1 LKDTTDPARTGL
13 PGSRAAEAAGLATGS
28 EWLES
33 DGLGGFASGPVVG
46 PRTRRYHAL
55 LLTATTPPTGRIV
68 LVNGLEAHV
77 ETGTAAIPISAQHYL
92 PDVLYPDG
100 SKHLIGFS
108 AQPWPTWTFEIG
120 NDLVL
125 NQEIF
130 VARDTCE
137 TIIIWTIENC
147 PPRYRLSL
155 RLLMSG
161 RDYHSLHRQNDRFD
175 FHASVQGGNVAWKP
189 YHNLP
194 AVTALTNGVYRDEPE
209 WFRNFS
215 YDDERE
221 RGLDYVE
228 DLASPGV
235 FTWDLSV
242 GSAVMVLRAG
252 DTLNVRTETYI
263 ARVVADELQR
273 RESARTAWD
282 IAADSYIVDRGKDR
296 TLLAG
301 FPWFTDWGRDTFI
314 AMRGLVIAR
323 GRLSE
328 AELILKAWAAT
339 VSEGMLPNRFVDA
352 GDAPEFNSVDASLWF
367 VIAAKEFIDAAS
379 SAGFTVK
386 PATEKRL
393 FTAIEAIL
401 RGYAAGTRYGI
412 AADADG
418 LLRTGEP
425 GVQLTWMD
433 AKVGDFVVTP
443 RTGKPVEVQALWI
456 NALRIGGERSPEWN
470 NLAEKAGASFS
481 QRFFNPENGGLYDV
495 VDVDHVS
502 GIVDRKIR
510 PNQIMAVGGLPFPI
524 VKGSAA
530 RKIVDLVERRL
541 LTPMGLRTLDP
552 DDPEYQP
559 HYGGDSRQRDGA
571 YHQGTAWPWLMG
583 PFVDAW
589 LKTRPNSSAAPE
601 EARARFLGPLLSHL
615 QTAGLGH
622 VSEIADGDP
631 PHSPRGCPFQ
641 AWSLGELIRIDAL
654 LKNVEKAPIRG

>member
-1 LKDTTDPARTGL
+1 LKDTIDPTRA
-13 PGSRAAEAAGLATGS
+13 GSPDGQVSEATRPMAGS

-33 DGLGGFASGPVVG
+33 DGLGGFASGPVLG

-68 LVNGLEAHV
+68 LVNGFEAHV
-77 ETGTAAIPISAQHYL
+77 DTGTAAVPISAQHYL

-108 AQPWPTWTFEIG
+108 AQPWPTWTFDLG

-137 TIIIWTIENC
+137 TVVIWTVENC
-147 PPRYRLSL
+147 PPGYRLSL

-161 RDYHSLHRQNDRFD
+161 RDYHSLHRENEGFD
-175 FHASVQGGNVAWKP
+175 FHASVRGGNVAWKP
-189 YHNLP
+189 YPSLP
-194 AVTALTNGVYRDEPE
+194 ATTALTNGVYRNEPE
-209 WFRNFS
+209 WFRNFL

-221 RGLDYVE
+221 RGLDHVE

-235 FTWDLSV
+235 FTWDLSA

-252 DTLNVRTETYI
+252 DALNVRTEAYV
-263 ARVVADELQR
+263 ARITADELQR
-273 RESARTAWD
+273 RESANSPWD
-282 IAADSYIVDRGKDR
+282 IAADTYIVDRGNDR

-323 GRLSE
+323 ARLSE
-328 AELILKAWAAT
+328 AERILNAWAAT

-352 GDAPEFNSVDASLWF
+352 GDLPEFNSVDASLWF
-367 VIAAKEFIDAAS
+367 VIAAKEFIDTAS

-393 FTAIEAIL
+393 VAAIEAIL
-401 RGYAAGTRYGI
+401 QGYAAGTRYGI
-412 AADADG
+412 AADTDG
-418 LLRTGEP
+418 LLRCGEP

-456 NALRIGGERSPEWN
+456 NALRIGGERSPEWKD
-470 NLAEKAGASFS
+470 LAGKAEASFA
-481 QRFFNPENGGLYDV
+481 QRFFNPDNGCLYDV
-495 VDVDHVS
+495 VDVDHLP
-502 GIVDRKIR
+502 GTVDPKIR
-510 PNQIMAVGGLPFPI
+510 PNQILAAGGLPFSI
-524 VKGSAA
+524 VKGQSA

-552 DDPEYQP
+552 EDQEYRP
-559 HYGGDSRQRDGA
+559 RYGGDAGQRDGA
-571 YHQGTAWPWLMG
+571 YHQGTVWPWLMG

-589 LKTRPNSSAAPE
+589 LKTRPNSSAALA
-601 EARARFLGPLLSHL
+601 EARARFLAPLLSHL
-615 QTAGLGH
+615 RTAGIGH

-631 PHSPRGCPFQ
+631 PHAPRGCPFQ

-654 LKNVEKAPIRG
+654 LKNAEKVPIRG

>member
-1 LKDTTDPARTGL
+1 VT
-13 PGSRAAEAAGLATGS
+13 EAAGLVAGS

-68 LVNGLEAHV
+68 LVNGFEAHV
-77 ETGTAAIPISAQHYL
+77 ETGADTISISAQHYL

-108 AQPWPTWTFEIG
+108 AHPWPKWTFEIG
-120 NDLVL
+120 GDLVL

-137 TIIIWTIENC
+137 TVIIWTVENC
-147 PPRYRLSL
+147 PPQYRLSL

-161 RDYHSLHRQNDRFD
+161 RDYHSLHRQNDSFD

-189 YHNLP
+189 YLNLP
-194 AVTALTNGVYRDEPE
+194 AVTALTNGIYRDEPE
-209 WFRNFS
+209 WFRNFV

-221 RGLDYVE
+221 RGLDHVE

-252 DTLNVRTETYI
+252 DALNIRTEPYV
-263 ARVVADELQR
+263 ARIVSDQLLR
-273 RESARTAWD
+273 RESARTPWD
-282 IAADSYIVDRGKDR
+282 RAADSYIVDRGKDR

-314 AMRGLVIAR
+314 AMRGLIIAR
-323 GRLSE
+323 GRLSD
-328 AELILKAWAAT
+328 ADKILNAWAAT

-367 VIAAKEFIDAAS
+367 VIATKEFTDAAS
-379 SAGFTVK
+379 GAGYPVAPT
-386 PATEKRL
+386 TEKRL
-393 FTAIEAIL
+393 FAAVEAIL
-401 RGYAAGTRYGI
+401 QGYSAGTRYGI
-412 AADADG
+412 AVDTDG

-456 NALRIGGERSPEWN
+456 NALRIGGERFPERKD
-470 NLAEKAGASFS
+470 LAETAEASFS
-481 QRFFNPENGGLYDV
+481 KRFFNPSNGGLYDV
-495 VDVDHVS
+495 VDVDHVA
-502 GIVDRKIR
+502 GTVDQKIR
-510 PNQIMAVGGLPFPI
+510 PNQILAVGGLPFPI
-524 VKGSAA
+524 VKGPAA

-541 LTPMGLRTLDP
+541 VTPMGLRTLDP

-559 HYGGDSRQRDGA
+559 RYGGDARQRDGA
-571 YHQGTAWPWLMG
+571 YHQGTVWPWLMG
-583 PFVDAW
+583 SFVDAW
-589 LKTRPNSSAAPE
+589 LKTRPNSSGTLE
-601 EARARFLGPLLSHL
+601 QARARFLAPLLSHL
-615 QTAGLGH
+615 NTAGIGH

-631 PHSPRGCPFQ
+631 PHAPRGCPFQ

-654 LKNVEKAPIRG
+654 LKNAEKAPIRG